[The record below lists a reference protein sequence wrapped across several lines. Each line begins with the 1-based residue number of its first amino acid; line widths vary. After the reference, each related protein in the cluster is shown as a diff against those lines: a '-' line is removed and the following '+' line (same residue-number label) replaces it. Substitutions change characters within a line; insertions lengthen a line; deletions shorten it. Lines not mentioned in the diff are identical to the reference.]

1 MFFQV
6 RELCSGYGAIRIV
19 MDVSLSVNKGEIC
32 VILGRNGVGKTTLM
46 KTLIGSLKTRSGEIV
61 FDGRR
66 LERMPM
72 HARARLGIAYVPQG
86 RGVFPD
92 LTVEENLRMGEGI
105 ASGKPPPYDEVFA
118 YFPWLRKRLRQKGS
132 TLSGGE
138 QSQLALGRALIG
150 NPRLVFLDEP
160 SEGVQPNI
168 VDEMGEVLVR
178 LNRETGLTIILVE
191 QNIEYALG
199 IATTCRIMAKG
210 RLVEEVG
217 KDELS
222 DMETTRRY
230 LAI

>member
-6 RELCSGYGAIRIV
+6 KELCSGYGAIGIV
-19 MDVSLSVNKGEIC
+19 MDVSLSVDKGDIC

-46 KTLIGSLKTRSGEIV
+46 KTLIGSLKVRAGEIR
-61 FDGRR
+61 FEGRGM
-66 LERMPM
+66 ERMPT

-86 RGVFPD
+86 RGIFSD

-105 ASGKPPPYDEVFA
+105 GSGKPPYDEVFA
-118 YFPWLRKRLRQKGS
+118 YFPRLRERLRQKGG

-150 NPRLVFLDEP
+150 NPRLALLDEP

-168 VDEMGEVLVR
+168 VDEMGEVLAR

-222 DMETTRRY
+222 DPETRRRH

>member
-19 MDVSLSVNKGEIC
+19 MDVSFSVNRGEIC

-46 KTLIGSLKTRSGEIV
+46 KTMIGSLKTRSGEIS
-61 FDGRR
+61 FDSRR
-66 LERMPM
+66 LERMPL

-86 RGVFPD
+86 RGVFPS

-105 ASGKPPPYDEVFA
+105 GSGKPPYDEIFA
-118 YFPWLRKRLRQKGS
+118 YFPWLRKRLRQKGG

-138 QSQLALGRALIG
+138 QSQLALSRALVG
-150 NPRLVFLDEP
+150 NPRLVLLDEP

-168 VDEMGEVLVR
+168 VDEMGNVLAR
-178 LNRETGLTIILVE
+178 LNRETGLTVILVE
-191 QNIEYALG
+191 QNIEYALR

-210 RLVEEVG
+210 RLVEEMG

-222 DMETTRRY
+222 DMETMRRY